1 MTELVGIKEFQ
12 EAFSKTEGLDLDVII
27 NTVSIKEPMN
37 IRISQYPKER
47 KMPDETCLDD
57 AYEYIYNYIMKNMVI
72 TNQENLIPVSLEI
85 LISIN
90 YGDKNG

>member
-47 KMPDETCLDD
+47 KMPANTCTDD
-57 AYEYIYNYIMKNMVI
+57 AYEYIYNYS
-72 TNQENLIPVSLEI
+72 NLQ
-85 LISIN
+85 
-90 YGDKNG
+90 Y